1 MKKKV
6 KTIICIAYLVVMFS
20 LIVHLLEQPFDIFHR
35 FAWVLIGF
43 YVCDLIDVTYK
54 ENRLIQALAIT
65 FGFYSLYQTWSNLYT
80 MLTIPSFLS
89 MIFTICLLARLLLCF
104 VPWKQWKKTKYRGY
118 TLLRNLP
125 LFGMGV
131 VLELLFIE
139 SGNMNSYGLW
149 LMEIFIPILFVFFEL
164 EDLQLKRP
172 TIWMVGSWI
181 SHLGLALMFL
191 QMIGQI

>member
-43 YVCDLIDVTYK
+43 YVCDLIDVTYQ

-65 FGFYSLYQTWSNLYT
+65 FGFYSLYQAWSNLYT

-89 MIFTICLLARLLLCF
+89 MIFNQLLYVA
-104 VPWKQWKKTKYRGY
+104 Q
-118 TLLRNLP
+118 
-125 LFGMGV
+125 
-131 VLELLFIE
+131 
-139 SGNMNSYGLW
+139 
-149 LMEIFIPILFVFFEL
+149 
-164 EDLQLKRP
+164 
-172 TIWMVGSWI
+172 
-181 SHLGLALMFL
+181 
-191 QMIGQI
+191 